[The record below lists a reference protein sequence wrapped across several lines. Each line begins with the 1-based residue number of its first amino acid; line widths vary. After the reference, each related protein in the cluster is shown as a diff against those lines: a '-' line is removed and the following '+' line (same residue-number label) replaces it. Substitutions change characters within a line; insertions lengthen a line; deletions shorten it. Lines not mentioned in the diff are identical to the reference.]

1 MEKALIS
8 IAEDVRILSDR
19 LLKLHE
25 RLGYVEQHHGDALT
39 EFGKRLADIEQKH
52 GDALVALGQGL
63 ATVEHSVT
71 EAQRNNRTQAVVT
84 SEGVEMPPGTFLGH
98 IPERYNS
105 QIGKY
110 RVLGGKFGEEKN
122 SITYGNGD
130 MVRFYALAMVFDL
143 VEKDGIPGDVVE
155 LGVYKGDTAVLFAN
169 FVRKMAKNLYLL
181 DTFEGFDVRD
191 LEAKEQHLNGAFAD
205 TALDYVISRVG
216 EENTVY
222 IKGFFPET
230 AAQLDDEKRYS
241 IVHIDTDLYAP
252 IKAGLEYFYPRLNVG
267 GFLILHDYMSLCW
280 DGAIRAIDEFFADKP
295 EFIIPI
301 PDVAGTVMIRKVK
314 S

>member
-1 MEKALIS
+1 MDNTLIS
-8 IAEDVRILSDR
+8 IAEDVRTLSDR

-25 RLGYVEQHHGDALT
+25 RLGYIEQHHGDALT
-39 EFGKRLADIEQKH
+39 EFGQRLADIEQKH

-63 ATVEHSVT
+63 VAADRSAT
-71 EAQRNNRTQAVVT
+71 EARRNTRAQPVITA
-84 SEGVEMPPGTFLGH
+84 EGAHMPPGTFLGH
-98 IPERYNS
+98 IPERYHS
-105 QIGKY
+105 QLGKY
-110 RVLGGKFGEEKN
+110 RVLGGKFGEQEN

-143 VEKDGIPGDVVE
+143 VQKDKIPGDVAE
-155 LGVYKGDTAVLFAN
+155 LGVYKGDTAALFAN
-169 FVRKMAKNLYLL
+169 FARKMSKTLYLL

-205 TALDYVISRVG
+205 TALEYVRSRVG
-216 EENTVY
+216 EENTFY

-230 AAQLDDEKRYS
+230 AAQLDDDRRYS

-252 IKAGLEYFYPRLNVG
+252 IKAGLEYFYPRLNAG
-267 GFLILHDYMSLCW
+267 GFLIMHDYMSLCW

-301 PDVAGTVMIRKVK
+301 PDVAGTVMIRKLG
-314 S
+314 